1 MPTPFPFII
10 IPAKAGIRGLNYPPN
25 APTAID
31 RAVRRW
37 IPDQVG
43 DDKAALL
50 KTLIPSP

>member
-1 MPTPFPFII
+1 MPTASPFIV
-10 IPAKAGIRGLNYPPN
+10 IPAKAGIHGLNYPHN

-37 IPDQVG
+37 IPHQVG